1 MELKPFSESVI
12 LAKFSNYANLR
23 LIGELSDTQADLFI
37 KDTLP
42 EILAANLHLIINCNY
57 LTKLSPAWIRALTLT
72 DQNVRKNG
80 KELRLILVNTD
91 IKNLFEDKGLSQV
104 LVLRSNIREALL
116 SLKLVG
122 NKSLDV
128 GFINPFWEATLH
140 VLNVQAQIVAKAGKL
155 FLKKEFNE
163 MSGDISG
170 VIGWLVILLREMSLS
185 LFRRK
190 HF

>member
-128 GFINPFWEATLH
+128 GFINPF
-140 VLNVQAQIVAKAGKL
+140 
-155 FLKKEFNE
+155 
-163 MSGDISG
+163 
-170 VIGWLVILLREMSLS
+170 
-185 LFRRK
+185 
-190 HF
+190 